1 MRALIIEDDDTI
13 AEVLRIGLEGAGY
26 VVDRAP
32 HGPEGLR
39 LGASM
44 LYAVIL
50 LDVML
55 PGMNGVEVCRRL
67 REERITTP
75 ILMLTAKGQLG
86 DRVRGLDVGA
96 DDYLAKPFEFPEL
109 LARLRSLRRRDSVH
123 RTRRFRVA
131 DLEIDTASRKVTR
144 GGELIQ
150 LTAREYSLLEALA
163 SHEGYP
169 LTRTYIQD
177 QIWNDESSFSNTVD
191 AYVRLLRK
199 KIDAGHDTK
208 LIHTVHGHGYV
219 MRAEPEGGP

>member
-26 VVDRAP
+26 VVDRSAD
-32 HGPEGLR
+32 GPEGLR
-39 LGASM
+39 LGSNM

-55 PGMNGVEVCRRL
+55 PGMGGVEVCRQL
-67 REERITTP
+67 REEQVTTP
-75 ILMLTAKGQLG
+75 ILMLTAKGQVS
-86 DRVRGLDVGA
+86 DRVLGLDAGA

-109 LARLRSLRRRDSVH
+109 LARLRSLRRRDSLH
-123 RTRRFRVA
+123 RARRFRVA
-131 DLEIDTASRKVTR
+131 DLEIDTASRRVTR
-144 GGELIQ
+144 AGALIH

-163 SHEGYP
+163 AHEGHP
-169 LTRTYIQD
+169 LTRSYIQD
-177 QIWNDESSFSNTVD
+177 RVWNDESSFSNTVD

-199 KIDAGHDTK
+199 KVDAGHPTK

-219 MRAEPEGGP
+219 MRTAPESGA

>member
-26 VVDRAP
+26 VVDRAS

-39 LGASM
+39 LGSSM

-55 PGMNGVEVCRRL
+55 PGMGGIEVCRQL
-67 REERITTP
+67 REEQVTTP
-75 ILMLTAKGQLG
+75 ILMLTAKGQVN
-86 DRVRGLDVGA
+86 DRVLGLDAGA

-109 LARLRSLRRRDSVH
+109 LARLRSLRRRDSLH
-123 RTRRFRVA
+123 RARQFRVA
-131 DLEIDTASRKVTR
+131 DLEIDTASRRVTR
-144 GGELIQ
+144 AGALIQ

-177 QIWNDESSFSNTVD
+177 RVWNDESSFSNTVD

-199 KIDAGHDTK
+199 KIDAGHDLK

-219 MRAEPEGGP
+219 MRAEPEAGA